1 MLPINTQAQANA
13 DKFILDTLQRQGE
26 ELSKQSKN
34 IEKLVTELNRQRRVN
49 EKLRTNSK
57 ATDSTEGPGILNTPM
72 ADLLKMFKFESGDDF
87 KQNFGKKRNS
97 RTNNSVE
104 TEETGD
110 RKSKDKVDDE
120 DQNILKNLLD
130 KFTESSEFQRQM
142 SENSNKLL
150 TAADLTE
157 KNIAVV
163 KDDIGIIKKSFEEG
177 EQETLAQRMGKAVA
191 DNIANSFA
199 PLLKTAEYKQF
210 TKDQTTRIVDAL
222 GGMSSGDEG
231 DDGGGNGFDIP
242 DIPGRNN
249 PRGSPSK
256 PNKGSRTAR
265 RTKIQARR
273 FSKGVRKLPVGKI
286 ALGAVSGAI
295 LFEGLTHMEELN
307 SDDLEGEQ
315 ERGDTQHNDR
325 MQAAQDMANDPNIPN
340 GDARKIEAKKVL
352 SDAEKLKSD
361 TKKYGED
368 EAILKAEARQKIEE
382 NLRLRKEQKD
392 EIHRLKSHSKILP
405 QTENKAFQPGPQS
418 DLAIPDEL
426 KNLKDD
432 TSKLNQMGT
441 DETGKA
447 LTPVSADAPKLLN
460 TVTEQK
466 QELADNKAAP
476 APITVINNNTNNVAG
491 GGSGQSMNF
500 AAASPVNLDTSIN
513 DFFRSHGR
521 IYA

>member
-1 MLPINTQAQANA
+1 
-13 DKFILDTLQRQGE
+13 
-26 ELSKQSKN
+26 
-34 IEKLVTELNRQRRVN
+34 
-49 EKLRTNSK
+49 
-57 ATDSTEGPGILNTPM
+57 
-72 ADLLKMFKFESGDDF
+72 
-87 KQNFGKKRNS
+87 
-97 RTNNSVE
+97 
-104 TEETGD
+104 
-110 RKSKDKVDDE
+110 
-120 DQNILKNLLD
+120 
-130 KFTESSEFQRQM
+130 
-142 SENSNKLL
+142 
-150 TAADLTE
+150 
-157 KNIAVV
+157 
-163 KDDIGIIKKSFEEG
+163 
-177 EQETLAQRMGKAVA
+177 
-191 DNIANSFA
+191 
-199 PLLKTAEYKQF
+199 
-210 TKDQTTRIVDAL
+210 
-222 GGMSSGDEG
+222 MSSGGEG

-249 PRGSPSK
+249 PRGSRSK

-273 FSKGVRKLPVGKI
+273 FSKGVSKLPIGKI

-368 EAILKAEARQKIEE
+368 EAILKAEARQRIEE

-392 EIHRLKSHSKILP
+392 EVHRLKSHSKILP
-405 QTENKAFQPGPQS
+405 QTENKAFLPGPQS
-418 DLAIPDEL
+418 DLVIPDEL

-432 TSKLNQMGT
+432 TSKMSQT
-441 DETGKA
+441 DETGKM
-447 LTPVSADAPKLLN
+447 LIPVAAEAPKLLN
-460 TVTEQK
+460 NVTEQK

-476 APITVINNNTNNVAG
+476 APITVINNNTNNVG
-491 GGSGQSMNF
+491 GGGGQSMSF
-500 AAASPVNLDTSIN
+500 ASASAVNLDTAIN

-521 IYA
+521 IFA

>member
-1 MLPINTQAQANA
+1 MLPINTQAQANS

-49 EKLRTNSK
+49 EKLKTNSK

-97 RTNNSVE
+97 RTNSSVE
-104 TEETGD
+104 KEETGD
-110 RKSKDKVDDE
+110 RKSKDKMDDE

-222 GGMSSGDEG
+222 SGISSGGEG
-231 DDGGGNGFDIP
+231 DDSSGGNGFDIP
-242 DIPGRNN
+242 DIPGRNS

-256 PNKGSRTAR
+256 PNKGNRTMRKAKVSAR
-265 RTKIQARR
+265 NLGRGLRKIP
-273 FSKGVRKLPVGKI
+273 FGKI

-295 LFEGLTHMEELN
+295 LYEGLTHMEELN

-325 MQAAQDMANDPNIPN
+325 MQAAQDTVNDPNIPN
-340 GDARKIEAKKVL
+340 GDARKLEARKTLENQAKVD
-352 SDAEKLKSD
+352 SDV
-361 TKKYGED
+361 KKYGKE
-368 EAILKAEARQKIEE
+368 EAADRAQARQRIEE

-392 EIHRLKSHSKILP
+392 EVHRLKSHSKILP
-405 QTENKAFQPGPQS
+405 QTENKTFLPGPQS
-418 DLAIPDEL
+418 DLVIPDEL

-432 TSKLNQMGT
+432 TSKMSQT
-441 DETGKA
+441 DETGKM
-447 LTPVSADAPKLLN
+447 LIPVAAEAPKLLN
-460 TVTEQK
+460 NVTEQK

-500 AAASPVNLDTSIN
+500 AAASPVNTDTSIN

-521 IYA
+521 IFA